1 MPESMMVGM
10 IIHYTLI
17 NADFADKCGLLFLS
31 VDKMKSA
38 LVRKIRVISVLF
50 GILDSLSVF

>member
-10 IIHYTLI
+10 MIRYTLI

-38 LVRKIRVISVLF
+38 LIRKIRVISVLF